1 MSATVPLAD
10 ALALTVGEVMI
21 QAPKTLPA
29 DASVAEV
36 RRLFERPSMRTVLL
50 LDGRAFAGAIERDGV
65 PAAAPD
71 SAPART
77 YAETE
82 PVTTT
87 AGMPITD
94 AIKLLEARGEPR
106 LIVLAD
112 DGETLAGL
120 LCANETGTGF
130 CVRP

>member
-1 MSATVPLAD
+1 M
-10 ALALTVGEVMI
+10 G
-21 QAPKTLPA
+21 
-29 DASVAEV
+29 V
-36 RRLFERPSMRTVLL
+36 RPPPHLL
-50 LDGRAFAGAIERDGV
+50 HLSKRR
-65 PAAAPD
+65 
-71 SAPART
+71 APART

-82 PVTTT
+82 PVTAT